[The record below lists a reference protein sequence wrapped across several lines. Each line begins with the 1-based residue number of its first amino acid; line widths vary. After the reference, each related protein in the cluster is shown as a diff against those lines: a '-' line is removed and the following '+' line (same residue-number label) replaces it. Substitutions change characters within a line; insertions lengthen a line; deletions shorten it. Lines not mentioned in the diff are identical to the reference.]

1 MYKRVKKAKLG
12 RKTAHRN
19 ALRHNLLRS
28 LLERGHIETTSPK
41 AKIVKSDMASLI
53 EEGKKKSENLVFF
66 RKLNV
71 ILGKPELVK
80 KFLEYIKAEKTGTTI
95 VKIGFRAGDNA
106 EKSRVSLI
114 GMEKKKTSK
123 KDSIE
128 KKDEKKA
135 VKEIK
140 KEDKRQL
147 LGGDKK
153 VDKTAVVKHSERA
166 RTRSG
171 L

>member
-12 RKTAHRN
+12 RKTAHRH

-41 AKIVKSDMASLI
+41 AKAVKSDMSSLI
-53 EEGKKKSENLVFF
+53 EEGKKRLEDLAFL
-66 RKLNV
+66 RKINV
-71 ILGKPELVK
+71 VLGKPELVA
-80 KFLEYIKAEKTGTTI
+80 KFFQYIKTEKTGTTLM
-95 VKIGFRAGDNA
+95 KIGFRAGDSA

-114 GMEKKKTSK
+114 GMEKKKSSK
-123 KDSIE
+123 KDSADE
-128 KKDEKKA
+128 KDEKKR
-135 VKEIK
+135 VKEMK
-140 KEDKRQL
+140 KEDNRQL
-147 LGGDKK
+147 LGRDKK
-153 VDKTAVVKHSERA
+153 VDKTAVVKHAERA